1 MHVYVWKALPDQ
13 QMEKESLANILAIVQ
28 ESPMAAKTSGWKFDA
43 ELDMYKVSMLLPLRE
58 NHSGADTWP
67 TAP

>member
-13 QMEKESLANILAIVQ
+13 QMEKESLANILVIVQ

-43 ELDMYKVSMLLPLRE
+43 ELGMYTVSMFLPLRE
-58 NHSGADTWP
+58 NHSGADTWQTTP
-67 TAP
+67 